1 MMKAWNPY
9 KFTNAAEVVTLL
21 VLLMLLVVLSGMT
34 LAPHRHRRRMVI
46 WPLLLFWV
54 FTILSATYFGRLETE
69 NGSLRLE
76 LFWTIKKAWSEHQG
90 LYWYYIIGNILLFIP
105 LGFLLPLAD
114 KQLSKCLFTT
124 LVGAGLSLFIEITQY
139 VTRTGLCELD
149 DLLHNTLGTFTGY
162 QCFVV
167 FHCLTDQIRSR
178 QDARRRFDKHLWG
191 LSLAYLI
198 GLCLLF
204 VGLFAIN
211 KPDWTG
217 VFY

>member
-1 MMKAWNPY
+1 MEAWNPY
-9 KFTNAAEVVTLL
+9 KFTNAVEVVTLL
-21 VLLMLLVVLSGMT
+21 VLLTLLAVLSGMT
-34 LAPHRHRRRMVI
+34 LASHQHRRRMVI

-69 NGSLRLE
+69 NGSLILE

-114 KQLSKCLFTT
+114 KQLANCLFTT
-124 LVGAGLSLFIEITQY
+124 LAGAGLSLFIEITQY

-149 DLLHNTLGTFTGY
+149 DLFHNTLGTFTGY

-178 QDARRRFDKHLWG
+178 QDTRRRFDKHLWR

-211 KPDWTG
+211 KPDWAG